1 MAVVKWLLHRDEQGR
16 LKVEQNRIT
25 YDSKTSPEQSKVIA
39 DVWANEGVKITCISV
54 WNHLR
59 EWGGGCT
66 VMIYLSPGARIL
78 FQLEMALYSSI

>member
-59 EWGGGCT
+59 GMGWG
-66 VMIYLSPGARIL
+66 VYSNDLSFSGRKDTFPA
-78 FQLEMALYSSI
+78 